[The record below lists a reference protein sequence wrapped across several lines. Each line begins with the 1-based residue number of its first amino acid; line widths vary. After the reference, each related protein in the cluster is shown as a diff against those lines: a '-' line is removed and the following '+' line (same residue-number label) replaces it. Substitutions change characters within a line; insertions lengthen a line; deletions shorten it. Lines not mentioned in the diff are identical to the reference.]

1 MLSTTASLTR
11 LHRVAAQPSKRALH
25 DLVSLPDKKPIIAYG
40 PPGRS
45 ATTGHV
51 ATVFGCTGFLGRYL
65 VSKLAKAGTQ
75 VVVPYRDEDEKR
87 HLKVMGDLGQIVP
100 LEWDIRSENQIEEC
114 LRHSDIVYNL
124 TGREY
129 DTKRFSLHD
138 VNSTGAGRIASV
150 AARAGV
156 PRFVHVSHLNAS
168 RDSPSRFYQAKAEG
182 EELVHDAFPN
192 ATIIRPATMYGYED
206 RLLQNMAVWPIWWK
220 LNHGRTR
227 IRPVHVMDVAQALT
241 NLISIPSLPGT
252 LSLPGPSTLTYAYI
266 LDLISTVTYNAPSR
280 APVVPKPV
288 ANLLAKVSQNVWW
301 PVISP
306 DEVTRRYL
314 DDVGAGAEYAEEKD
328 EKALGDWDK
337 VGVVPDE
344 MENHAITY
352 LRRYRS
358 AVNFVR
364 PIVLPPRPVVGQVE
378 EY

>member
-1 MLSTTASLTR
+1 
-11 LHRVAAQPSKRALH
+11 
-25 DLVSLPDKKPIIAYG
+25 
-40 PPGRS
+40 
-45 ATTGHV
+45 
-51 ATVFGCTGFLGRYL
+51 
-65 VSKLAKAGTQ
+65 
-75 VVVPYRDEDEKR
+75 
-87 HLKVMGDLGQIVP
+87 
-100 LEWDIRSENQIEEC
+100 
-114 LRHSDIVYNL
+114 
-124 TGREY
+124 
-129 DTKRFSLHD
+129 
-138 VNSTGAGRIASV
+138 
-150 AARAGV
+150 
-156 PRFVHVSHLNAS
+156 
-168 RDSPSRFYQAKAEG
+168 
-182 EELVHDAFPN
+182 
-192 ATIIRPATMYGYED
+192 
-206 RLLQNMAVWPIWWK
+206 
-220 LNHGRTR
+220 
-227 IRPVHVMDVAQALT
+227 MDVAQALT

-280 APVVPKPV
+280 APVVPKPI

-358 AVNFVR
+358 AYVLFYELSGLCSGTHLVFPCPSNRVNFVR